1 MIESK
6 RSVSVCLI
14 PKSNELDV
22 PRTQAEE
29 RREKRKDED
38 DSFRK
43 DLGILLEILDSA
55 SSEPLE
61 TRIKN
66 KVRGLKGNLMKT
78 QEERDV
84 LRNNNQEMES
94 KLAQLLKGELREGI
108 RQKHKS
114 INNASLQTTWTFTE
128 QPRRWAMKRGKI

>member
-1 MIESK
+1 M
-6 RSVSVCLI
+6 
-14 PKSNELDV
+14 

-94 KLAQLLKGELREGI
+94 KLAQLLKGEFREGI
-108 RQKHKS
+108 R
-114 INNASLQTTWTFTE
+114 
-128 QPRRWAMKRGKI
+128 